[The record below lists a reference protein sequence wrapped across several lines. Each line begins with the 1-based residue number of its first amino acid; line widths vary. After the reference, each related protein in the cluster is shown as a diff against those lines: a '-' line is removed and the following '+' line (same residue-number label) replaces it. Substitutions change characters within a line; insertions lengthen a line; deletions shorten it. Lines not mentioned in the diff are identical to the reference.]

1 MKTDFRIFE
10 HDKCDI
16 ESKMKDVICI
26 YLNFLITI
34 SMGDTHL
41 YIRTT
46 RIGWNCTK
54 AHSLPSISK
63 HRQQRGRAIAYKHDG
78 LIKVE
83 LQVSL
88 MF

>member
-10 HDKCDI
+10 HDQCDI
-16 ESKMKDVICI
+16 ESRMKDMIWI
-26 YLNFLITI
+26 YLDFLVAI
-34 SMGDTHL
+34 SMGDAHL
-41 YIRTT
+41 YIRTN